1 MITNEQ
7 LITYCHFVASNRTLS
22 TSLMVLCL
30 SGLLAIIYSRCVHLV
45 ELSDEAGAKG
55 GRWLSFARM
64 VSEPLRPGPSGARR
78 RKVDGD
84 IPR

>member
-7 LITYCHFVASNRTLS
+7 LITYCHVVASNRTLS
-22 TSLMVLCL
+22 TSLMVLYL
-30 SGLLAIIYSRCVHLV
+30 IGLLAIIYSHCVRLV

-55 GRWLSFARM
+55 GPWLSFARL
-64 VSEPLRPGPSGARR
+64 VSEPLRLGLSGARR